1 MKTRT
6 DLIVATL
13 ELLNVLAAGQSP
25 EAEDVAKIDGII
37 DGKLRELSIREI
49 LYVPNPQEYEDELVD
64 PLSIILANTAAP
76 SFGQPRNE
84 ESRLIAEMTLRSYRP
99 STYVSGSTL
108 AVDYF

>member
-13 ELLNVLAAGQSP
+13 KLLNVLAAGQSP
-25 EAEDVAKIDGII
+25 EPEDADEIDGII
-37 DGKLRELSIREI
+37 DGKLSELNLREI
-49 LYVPNPQEYEDELVD
+49 IFIADPEELEDELVD

-84 ESRLIAEMTLRSYRP
+84 ESRLIAEATLRAFAP
-99 STYVSGSTL
+99 STYVRGSTL